1 MNISG
6 IRCTVRY
13 QRPASQSRL
22 GLLITFENPNRAI
35 CGAASRGA
43 AVLDTSKL
51 EAWYLG
57 LVFTCNI
64 ACASTYHR
72 RLQILVATD
81 NGLHYPTSWRFP
93 VEAWFLVPF
102 LCKLLQ
108 LQLYNSGQHVRPT
121 CTLDMRGRF

>member
-1 MNISG
+1 MLSIGLFDYGTLTRLHMNISG

-57 LVFTCNI
+57 LVV
-64 ACASTYHR
+64 
-72 RLQILVATD
+72 LLVQAPII
-81 NGLHYPTSWRFP
+81 GVCRS
-93 VEAWFLVPF
+93 
-102 LCKLLQ
+102 
-108 LQLYNSGQHVRPT
+108 
-121 CTLDMRGRF
+121 